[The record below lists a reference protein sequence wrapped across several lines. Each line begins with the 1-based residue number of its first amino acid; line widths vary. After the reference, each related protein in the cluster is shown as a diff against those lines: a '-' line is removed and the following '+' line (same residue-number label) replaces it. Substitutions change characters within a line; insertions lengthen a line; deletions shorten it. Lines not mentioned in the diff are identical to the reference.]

1 MTRTLRLFS
10 MLPTLL
16 GITLIAFF
24 VIRLA
29 PGDPVLLMIGE
40 RGADSAQYQQMAER
54 LGLNQPLPVQY
65 LHFLVQALQG
75 DLGTSIVS
83 GNTVLDELIGRWPAT
98 IELGLI
104 AVALA
109 LLVGVPAGVL
119 AAIRRNSWLDRLVT
133 VISLVGYSMP
143 IFWLGLVLI
152 LGLSVTLGWTPVS
165 GRLGIEY
172 DVPARSGFLLLDTL
186 FPEVLRA
193 YGLAAFGSAL
203 QHLLLPA
210 LTMAA
215 VPLAVFARVTR
226 SSMLVVLG
234 EDYIRTARAKGLS
247 ARQVI
252 WKHALKN
259 ALLPV
264 ITVGGLFI
272 VSAAIAG
279 AILTESIFAWPG
291 IGSYVI
297 SSVNARDYPA
307 IQGSILLIGAL
318 VILVNAS
325 VDRVYS
331 LADPKM
337 RRATCA

>member
-1 MTRTLRLFS
+1 MTRALRLFS
-10 MLPTLL
+10 LLPTVL
-16 GITLIAFF
+16 GITLISFF

-54 LGLNQPLPVQY
+54 LGLNQSLPLQY
-65 LHFLVQALQG
+65 LHFLMQAVQG

-83 GNTVLDELIGRWPAT
+83 GNTVLSELIGRWPAT
-98 IELGLI
+98 IELGLV
-104 AVALA
+104 AVGLA
-109 LLVGVPAGVL
+109 LLVGVPAGVM

-133 VISLVGYSMP
+133 VISLIGYSMP

-152 LGLSVTLGWTPVS
+152 LALSVTLGWTPVS
-165 GRLGIEY
+165 GRLGVEY
-172 DVPARSGFLLLDTL
+172 EVQARSGFMLVDTL
-186 FPEVLRA
+186 FPDVVQV
-193 YGLAAFGSAL
+193 YGLSAFGSAL
-203 QHLLLPA
+203 LHLLLPA

-215 VPLAVFARVTR
+215 VPLAVFARITR

-234 EDYIRTARAKGLS
+234 EDYIRTARAKGLTPY
-247 ARQVI
+247 QVI

-259 ALLPV
+259 ALLPI

-291 IGSYVI
+291 IGSYIV
-297 SSVNARDYPA
+297 SSVNARDYPV

-318 VILVNAS
+318 VIGVNTA
-325 VDRVYS
+325 VDRAYS

-337 RRATCA
+337 RRVACV